1 MVGDVKQSIYKFR
14 QADPSLFIEKYNRF
28 SSSGNESG
36 LRIDFA
42 KLSFETGSVIY
53 NHYLFKHMMDEQVG
67 RNSYDDAQLYFGA
80 PYDEV
85 SHPVQLRA
93 LVEASSEN
101 SDLTGSEQEAN
112 YIVEQVKDIINHQ
125 NVYDMKTGQYRKA
138 TYKDIVILERS
149 FGQARNLQQ
158 AFKNN
163 DIPFHV
169 NSKEG
174 YFEQTEVRLVLSF

>member
-1 MVGDVKQSIYKFR
+1 
-14 QADPSLFIEKYNRF
+14 
-28 SSSGNESG
+28 
-36 LRIDFA
+36 
-42 KLSFETGSVIY
+42 
-53 NHYLFKHMMDEQVG
+53 
-67 RNSYDDAQLYFGA
+67 FGA

-174 YFEQTEVRLVLSF
+174 YFEQTEVRLVLSFLRTIDNPLQDIYLVGLMRSVIYQFTEEELAEIRVVSPHDDYFYQSILHYIKYDHANTQLVDKLRRFIEDIHLYQD